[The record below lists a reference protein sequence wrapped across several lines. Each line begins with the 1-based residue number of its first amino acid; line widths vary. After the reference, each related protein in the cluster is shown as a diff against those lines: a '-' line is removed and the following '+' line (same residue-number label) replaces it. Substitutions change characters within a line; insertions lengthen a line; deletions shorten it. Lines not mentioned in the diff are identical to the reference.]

1 MTTYLAHARR
11 RPELFVVAG
20 AAAAAIAIGAHHTTT
35 AADTTDRQPVVQTP
49 AAQMVLPGQQQPVQL
64 PPGIRPGVTYLPHA
78 GTLDPFDAL
87 GAPPPAPAA
96 ARQVLLPLPPL
107 QPAALE
113 PVDLAGLLGVSPG

>member
-87 GAPPPAPAA
+87 GAPPPAGPPPYQASTA
-96 ARQVLLPLPPL
+96 PTPYESSATVL
-107 QPAALE
+107 
-113 PVDLAGLLGVSPG
+113 SRSRR

>member
-64 PPGIRPGVTYLPHA
+64 P
-78 GTLDPFDAL
+78 LDPFDAL

>member
-49 AAQMVLPGQQQPVQL
+49 AAQMVP
-64 PPGIRPGVTYLPHA
+64 TYPTPERSTPSTH
-78 GTLDPFDAL
+78 
-87 GAPPPAPAA
+87 
-96 ARQVLLPLPPL
+96 
-107 QPAALE
+107 
-113 PVDLAGLLGVSPG
+113 